1 MIMFEI
7 QMLLITFFL
16 ASIFGYIIVVMKEK
30 SHLKGNTI
38 IIDKKSVTQDFID
51 DAEIKIFMLGNEEIR
66 TGDEVKLITSNNK
79 RLEGIV
85 IGARIEQNEL
95 MLVTHKDEVTTL
107 KVDMIKKIKVVSKY
121 GMFFKAF

>member
-1 MIMFEI
+1 MIMLEI
-7 QMLLITFFL
+7 QMVLITLFL
-16 ASIFGYIIVVMKEK
+16 ASIFGYFIVVMKEK
-30 SHLKGNTI
+30 SHLRGNTI

-51 DAEIKIFMLGNEEIR
+51 QAEIKIFMLGSEEIR

-79 RLEGIV
+79 KLEGIV

-95 MLVTHKDEVTTL
+95 MLVTHSDEVTKL